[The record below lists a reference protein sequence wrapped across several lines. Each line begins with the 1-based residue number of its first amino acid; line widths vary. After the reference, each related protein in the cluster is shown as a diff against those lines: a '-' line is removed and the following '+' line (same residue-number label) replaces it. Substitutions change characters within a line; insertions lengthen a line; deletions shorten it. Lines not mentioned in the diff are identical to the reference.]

1 MHKKTLRPVLL
12 VLLILLLVSCA
23 PQQASVSSI
32 AEVTAPDFTLDNAL
46 GGRVSLSDYAGE
58 PVLLFFHMAVG

>member
-1 MHKKTLRPVLL
+1 MHIKTLRLILL
-12 VLLILLLVSCA
+12 VILISLLVSCA
-23 PQQASVSSI
+23 PQEASVSSV
-32 AEVTAPDFTLDNAL
+32 AGVTAPDFTLDNAL